1 MDVYISLNGQ
11 NPELEKVMDLI
22 NLKRESVVRF
32 RDCGLDRKKSVIW
45 ALARTGSENAHGAE
59 KNNLHLE
66 SNEHY
71 IGKKDDE
78 FDPTYEI
85 IFFRIPPYSKI
96 NNLKHYPLP
105 NIRKVVTKGTK
116 GLKEGKMSPAAK
128 MHYEEISRRIKEA
141 QQNNEYVIN
150 LIDKD

>member
-1 MDVYISLNGQ
+1 MDVYVSLNGQ
-11 NPELEKVMDLI
+11 NPELEKVMNLI
-22 NLKRESVVRF
+22 KVKKESVVRF

-45 ALARTGSENAHGAE
+45 VLARTGSENAHGAQ
-59 KNNLHLE
+59 KNNFHLE
-66 SNEHY
+66 SNEFY
-71 IGKKDDE
+71 IGKKDDT

-85 IFFRIPPYSKI
+85 IFFSIPTYAKI

-116 GLKEGKMSPAAK
+116 DLEKGKMPPAAK
-128 MHYEEISRRIKEA
+128 MHYEEIIRKIKEA
-141 QQNNEYVIN
+141 QQNNEHVIN